1 MEQVALTFGDF
12 MPHFSIGDTVIYEDR
27 TLTVHFVS
35 DDLERVTCVY
45 LGADRLFHSIEL
57 NANLLRKI
65 QKR

>member
-1 MEQVALTFGDF
+1 